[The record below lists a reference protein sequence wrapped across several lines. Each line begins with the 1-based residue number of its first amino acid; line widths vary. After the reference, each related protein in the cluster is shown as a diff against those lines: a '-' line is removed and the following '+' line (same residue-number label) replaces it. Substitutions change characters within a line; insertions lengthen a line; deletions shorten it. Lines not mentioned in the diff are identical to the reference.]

1 MTETHYI
8 TINGIPQEVEPFIE
22 AENLEISFNF
32 DERTVENNVSN
43 VTFFGKTAFL
53 LLGLRQNPSNIFV
66 NLKYDIELVD
76 GNQSLNISRFIDMKS
91 LLHEKETNYVKVNFI
106 RAIDKNQILELAK
119 NVNFAA
125 FPNYKPVPYVI
136 SELPNNQEIA
146 LLSFATFYI
155 VFEFQK
161 ILSDLLKNQVETA
174 SVITAPSGISGTIAQ
189 ISKLVI
195 LTAQGVPM
203 IIRLVRATIQPLK
216 YKKFAYVRD
225 LFDYAAQR
233 LGLVG
238 ADTIFHT
245 DPLYRKSVII
255 CKSFINLEDS
265 QGLRGFFN
273 PNNSSQVDYFDKNFD
288 FLMNDLERFFNIER
302 IEVNETS
309 NKLVF
314 QIQNIPTTASFTI
327 DDYSDVGITDNA
339 AELNASY
346 FITFSTDINELNTID
361 NYEGTSLQVSTRSIN
376 PLTINENGL
385 TGLESVTT
393 YFTRAIPKTSL
404 TVPEKIIKTFLDVIQ
419 PIFNVLFET
428 LKVLVS
434 IVNSVTKQLN
444 RVLNILGLS
453 FQIPQIVVPPRPNL
467 SDLIENRLGAML
479 LQNDFLTNEKLTIL
493 EENTENTKKTKVV
506 TIDVEDIFNKFHE
519 KELLVNNLRTKKEYR
534 KVIMQLHDF
543 NNITREEALKLS
555 NGDVERVLNINW
567 NKSQNFA
574 TLQTESVK
582 NIPITNLVV
591 EKFKPGR
598 I

>member
-8 TINGIPQEVEPFIE
+8 TINGIRQEVEPFKE

-66 NLKYDIELVD
+66 NLKYDIELID

-106 RAIDKNQILELAK
+106 RSIDKNQILELAK

-125 FPNYKPVPYVI
+125 FPLYKPVPYVI

-161 ILSDLLKNQVETA
+161 ILSDLIQNQAETA

-346 FITFSTDINELNTID
+346 FITFSTDTNELNTID
-361 NYEGTSLQVSTRSIN
+361 FYEGTALQVSTRAIN

-434 IVNSVTKQLN
+434 VVNSVTKQLN

-479 LQNDFLTNEKLTIL
+479 LQ
-493 EENTENTKKTKVV
+493 KKQ
-506 TIDVEDIFNKFHE
+506 
-519 KELLVNNLRTKKEYR
+519 R
-534 KVIMQLHDF
+534 
-543 NNITREEALKLS
+543 
-555 NGDVERVLNINW
+555 
-567 NKSQNFA
+567 
-574 TLQTESVK
+574 
-582 NIPITNLVV
+582 
-591 EKFKPGR
+591 
-598 I
+598 